1 MEIEC
6 PNCFYE
12 QCYWENR
19 HYVCPDCGYEW
30 PDDMIT
36 MMTKK
41 KMMMT
46 ICQILKTLEL

>member
-30 PDDMIT
+30 PDDMIYDDDEEEDDDYLSET
-36 MMTKK
+36 
-41 KMMMT
+41 
-46 ICQILKTLEL
+46 